1 MLNISNHKVHEKV
14 ALSDYASGKLMQEKV
29 YFSSFN
35 TFLKI
40 FFGMVFI
47 VLFLP
52 WTQNVS
58 ANGNVTTLLPSSR
71 PQTIQ
76 SPIPG
81 RIEAWYV
88 QEGDFVNKGDTLVRI
103 SEIKSDYFD
112 VDLLDRTQEQI
123 TATIDAGTAY
133 KRKAVS
139 LQRQI
144 SALKQEKKLKLTQG
158 ENKLIQSK
166 LKVKSDSIDYIAA
179 STNYRIAQKQFN
191 RIQTLQVEG
200 LKSVRETEDK
210 RLKLQEAAAKQIS
223 QENKLL
229 AARNEVLITK
239 IELASIE
246 TSYTN
251 KISKAESERFTAL
264 SNQFKTSASTSKLEN
279 AYANYKYRNGLL
291 YITAPQDGYL
301 NKVIKGG
308 IGETIKEGEKLIG
321 IMPSEYELAIETFI
335 KPIDLPLIHLDE
347 KVRVQFD
354 GWPAIIFSGW
364 PNASYG
370 TFGAKVVAIENFT
383 SKNNMYRVLLSP
395 DPEDRPW
402 PTAVRVG
409 SGAKT
414 IALLEDVPI
423 WFELWRQI
431 NGFPPNY
438 YTLKKNANGTK

>member
-1 MLNISNHKVHEKV
+1 MLNISNHKVHEKI
-14 ALSDYASGKLMQEKV
+14 ALSDYASGRLMQEKV
-29 YFSSFN
+29 YFSLFN

-166 LKVKSDSIDYIAA
+166 LKVKSDGKNVNDDHRPESIFGKFLYGVSMRA
-179 STNYRIAQKQFN
+179 STDQ
-191 RIQTLQVEG
+191 
-200 LKSVRETEDK
+200 
-210 RLKLQEAAAKQIS
+210 RL
-223 QENKLL
+223 
-229 AARNEVLITK
+229 R
-239 IELASIE
+239 
-246 TSYTN
+246 Y
-251 KISKAESERFTAL
+251 
-264 SNQFKTSASTSKLEN
+264 N
-279 AYANYKYRNGLL
+279 ANNPFPVYGGLL
-291 YITAPQDGYL
+291 EEEHVIL
-301 NKVIKGG
+301 NKCKSMNSKVHLVIYWLNEFIARASKTDMLGG
-308 IGETIKEGEKLIG
+308 IGQPIISRVFQELSDANLAYERARRIAVIQFPFVLQQ
-321 IMPSEYELAIETFI
+321 MSEIFVLFLVPLVPILNLSKVGDPILSAVLTFFSVLCFLGLYEAARDVED
-335 KPIDLPLIHLDE
+335 PYMYEPNDLPMVEICHEFCMALVAMTVHPRAPGGKSDSST
-347 KVRVQFD
+347 K
-354 GWPAIIFSGW
+354 PAVSGNIVMW
-364 PNASYG
+364 
-370 TFGAKVVAIENFT
+370 
-383 SKNNMYRVLLSP
+383 
-395 DPEDRPW
+395 
-402 PTAVRVG
+402 
-409 SGAKT
+409 
-414 IALLEDVPI
+414 
-423 WFELWRQI
+423 
-431 NGFPPNY
+431 
-438 YTLKKNANGTK
+438 